1 MSRRAILFGSAIGAA
16 AAAVAIGVVFVAG
29 GGNEPKQADRTASG
43 HDGMVTGTV
52 WVANEGNASLTAI
65 DAARNEVV
73 TTLTG
78 INGPH
83 NLQVSPD
90 GQNVWVVSGHDA
102 MAVMIDGQQLALHG
116 SVATGQEP
124 AHVVVTPDGR
134 TTYTSNGGDN
144 TVTAIDVATMKKV
157 ASIAVG
163 AFPHGMLVVQ
173 DGRNITP
180 AERQNFKFVSW
191 ERVAEALQL
200 D

>member
-1 MSRRAILFGSAIGAA
+1 MASHSPGCNLARSA
-16 AAAVAIGVVFVAG
+16 
-29 GGNEPKQADRTASG
+29 R
-43 HDGMVTGTV
+43 
-52 WVANEGNASLTAI
+52 
-65 DAARNEVV
+65 ARNEVV

-134 TTYTSNGGDN
+134 GYGYSWHR
-144 TVTAIDVATMKKV
+144 
-157 ASIAVG
+157 AVSDLY
-163 AFPHGMLVVQ
+163 LVE
-173 DGRNITP
+173 GW
-180 AERQNFKFVSW
+180 A
-191 ERVAEALQL
+191 
-200 D
+200 